1 MTARLNL
8 DNIQGLVAR
17 GYRGLSYARFTVI
30 AIPGPDAGH
39 AALSW
44 LLPRITTA
52 GKFTADS
59 ALHVAF
65 SAAGLRRMGLP
76 DGVIAGFSAEFG
88 EGMAGPDRSRFLG
101 DVEGSSPR
109 FWDWGAPQG
118 TPADG
123 LVLLYAATPE
133 ILGRRQAGLA
143 GCLAAAGVHP
153 RAGLATPALRDHPP
167 LRLPP

>member
-1 MTARLNL
+1 RLSL
-8 DNIQGLVAR
+8 DNSQGLRAR
-17 GYRGLSYARFTVI
+17 GYRGLSCARFTVF
-30 AIPGPDAGH
+30 AIPDPAAGH

-65 SAAGLRRMGLP
+65 SAAGLRRLGLP

-118 TPADG
+118 SPAG
-123 LVLLYAATPE
+123 AVGLLYAAPPE
-133 ILGRRQAGLA
+133 TLGRRQAARA
-143 GCLAAAGVHP
+143 GALAAVAG
-153 RAGLATPALRDHPP
+153 
-167 LRLPP
+167 

>member
-8 DNIQGLVAR
+8 DNIQGLLAR
-17 GYRGLSYARFTVI
+17 GYRGLSCARFTVF
-30 AIPGPDAGH
+30 AIPDPAAGH

-65 SAAGLRRMGLP
+65 SAAGLRRLGLP

-88 EGMAGPDRSRFLG
+88 EGMADPDRSRFLG

-133 ILGRRQAGLA
+133 ILGRRQAELA
-143 GCLAAAGVHP
+143 DCPAAARRHP
-153 RAGLATPALRDHPP
+153 GPPPATPGPGDDRP
-167 LRLPP
+167 